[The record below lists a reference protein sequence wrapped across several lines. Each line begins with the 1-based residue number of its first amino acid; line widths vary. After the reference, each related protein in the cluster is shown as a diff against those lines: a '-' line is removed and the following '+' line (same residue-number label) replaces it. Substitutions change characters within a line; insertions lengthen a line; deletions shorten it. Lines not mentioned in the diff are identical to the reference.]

1 MGMEY
6 KLLFETMIII
16 KLFPKVISS
25 HKVQA
30 LSPSTHT
37 HTYVWNKISWLKRR
51 DRKRDPSGPT
61 LLALPFPTY
70 MLQFALGVAVNF
82 LRYIFLPLLAVQ
94 LCSFAVKVT
103 PYLQRNAKFSP
114 WGGMRNERCA
124 QRLFTVSRNGYY
136 EIGHWI
142 CYSFSNMNVYL
153 VQDPVSGNN
162 KHQIFRYL
170 GI

>member
-37 HTYVWNKISWLKRR
+37 HTHVWNKISWLKRR

-94 LCSFAVKVT
+94 LRSFAVKVT
-103 PYLQRNAKFSP
+103 PYLQKNAKFSP
-114 WGGMRNERCA
+114 WGRDDEWKMCSKTVYSTQKWLLWNWA
-124 QRLFTVSRNGYY
+124 LDLLF
-136 EIGHWI
+136 
-142 CYSFSNMNVYL
+142 FF
-153 VQDPVSGNN
+153 
-162 KHQIFRYL
+162 KHECLSSPRSCLWQ
-170 GI
+170 

>member
-6 KLLFETMIII
+6 KLFFETMIII

-25 HKVQA
+25 HKVPA

-37 HTYVWNKISWLKRR
+37 HTYVWNKKVPWLKRR
-51 DRKRDPSGPT
+51 DDKRDPSGPT
-61 LLALPFPTY
+61 LLVLPFPTC
-70 MLQFALGVAVNF
+70 MLQFTLGVAVHF

-103 PYLQRNAKFSP
+103 PYLQRNAKISP
-114 WGGMRNERCA
+114 WGGMRHERGT
-124 QRLFTVSRNGYY
+124 QRLFTVPRNGCY
-136 EIGHWI
+136 ETGHWI

-162 KHQIFRYL
+162 KHWIFST
-170 GI
+170 